1 MSESPEKPD
10 VWDELLV
17 FCKQLSLTLLVAA
30 YLIALIVMLGATLLI
45 LCQL

>member
-17 FCKQLSLTLLVAA
+17 FCKQLSLTMLVAA
-30 YLIALIVMLGATLLI
+30 YLGALVLMLGAALLI
-45 LCQL
+45 LCQI